1 MSDMQI
7 ASKITKMRDFLKD
20 GYSYGIPDFQR
31 PYSWEDDNLSDFIKD
46 IENISEADDKE
57 NGDKETNDNGNN
69 YFSHFIGSI
78 ISYEQGYKD
87 SAFKKANVQLR
98 SVIDG
103 QQRITTT
110 LILLSV
116 LRDMAYKH
124 KISISESQNRDK
136 QEAGRYLENFIDSI
150 DKMLHPRSDYSF
162 EGFRYVK
169 LGYNSSVIDDSLAM
183 EPLLRGPEDSKNEW
197 QKIHD
202 SAIVLKGKVKN
213 PGKVRILNAYKFFTE
228 YIARET
234 RDLES
239 GEMCRYLMNLK
250 NKVLLLEYVDIVVNN
265 FQSAFNIFMTLN
277 DRGMELNNADL
288 IKSHMIRNTTSDPL
302 GNFDKRWKNFIDI
315 LSGKYVNHDNENV
328 SEWESSN
335 NSKIS
340 EDSFLISFA
349 YLNGL
354 DAYLSSSERRITGKN
369 VFRCYE
375 KFLSGSSEIKD
386 FIPRIEE
393 EAQLY
398 RLVFDPNFF
407 SQTSYASI
415 PGKKNEWKRVATP
428 LSALNLLNIRQHA
441 TFAYQLIRLC
451 TTLREGRRTI
461 LTTGDVAEVFEALES
476 FHFQYNGLM
485 SLPTNAVTDIY
496 LDAVAEIASICNE
509 KYEKGNQASIKTQKV
524 KSALRKMIKELKK
537 LLDKRNVTREKFIE
551 EFISIKY
558 DGKSRSKTNRKK
570 PLSDKDYLK
579 ERGFEKENKDNS
591 FVQYVLSKYQPSV
604 AGRVDDYISI
614 EHIYPFSKGG
624 EEVNLIGNLM
634 LLPGKANQSLEDS
647 EVKDKLEKLK
657 GYSMDEEF
665 VEIPNNWKE
674 DLDSSKVKDVTE
686 SIKKTEM
693 EISKRK
699 EDEDLK
705 QKENELEELK
715 KKVPK
720 YLFNERAH
728 SMAVYGYD
736 NIWNI

>member
-20 GYSYGIPDFQR
+20 GYLYGIPDFQR
-31 PYSWEDDNLSDFIKD
+31 PYSWDDDNLSDFIKD
-46 IENISEADDKE
+46 IENISTTDNKK
-57 NGDKETNDNGNN
+57 NNNKETRDDGNKH
-69 YFSHFIGSI
+69 FSHFIGSI
-78 ISYEQGYKD
+78 ISYEEGYKN
-87 SAFKKANVQLR
+87 SAFEEANIQLR

-116 LRDMAYKH
+116 LRDMAYKY
-124 KISISESQNRDK
+124 KISISEGQNEDK
-136 QEAGRYLENFIDSI
+136 QEADRNLENFIDSI
-150 DKMLHPRSDYSF
+150 DKMLHPRSDYSYD
-162 EGFRYVK
+162 GFRYVK

-197 QKIHD
+197 QKIHYE
-202 SAIVLKGKVKN
+202 AINPRGKVKN
-213 PGKVRILNAYKFFTE
+213 PGKKRILNAYKFFTE
-228 YIARET
+228 YIERET
-234 RDLES
+234 GDLEV
-239 GEMCRYLMNLK
+239 GERFRYLINLK

-288 IKSHMIRNTTSDPL
+288 IKSHMIRNMTSDPH

-315 LSGKYVNHDNENV
+315 LAGDYVNHNSENV
-328 SEWESSN
+328 GEWESSN

-340 EDSFLISFA
+340 VDSFFISFA

-354 DAYLSSSERRITGKN
+354 TVNLASSERRITGKN

-375 KFLSGSSEIKD
+375 KFLSGNSEIKD
-386 FIPRIEE
+386 FISRFEE

-407 SQTSYASI
+407 SQISYLSNSRN
-415 PGKKNEWKRVATP
+415 KNEWKRVATS
-428 LSALNLLNIRQHA
+428 LSALNLLGIRQHA

-451 TTLREGRRTI
+451 TILHEGKETI
-461 LTTGDVAEVFEALES
+461 LTFGDVAKIFEALEG

-496 LDAVAEIASICNE
+496 LDAVTKISSICNK
-509 KYEKGNQASIKTQKV
+509 KYEKGNQSSVKIQKV
-524 KSALRKMIKELKK
+524 KTALNEMIKEMKE
-537 LLDKRNVTREKFIE
+537 LLERRNVTKEKFIE
-551 EFISIKY
+551 EFMAIKY
-558 DGKSRSKTNRKK
+558 DKKSRSRTSKKKTV
-570 PLSDKDYLK
+570 SDKDYLK
-579 ERGFEKENKDNS
+579 GRGFEKENKDNS

-604 AGRVDDYISI
+604 AVRADDYMSI
-614 EHIYPFSKGG
+614 EHIYPFSKGD

-634 LLPGKANQSLEDS
+634 LLPGKVNQALKDS
-647 EVKDKLEKLK
+647 EVKGKFEELK
-657 GYSMDEEF
+657 KYSMDEEF
-665 VEIPNNWKE
+665 VKIPNSWKT
-674 DLDSSKVKDVTE
+674 DLDSAKVKDVTE

-693 EISKRK
+693 EISKQK

-705 QKENELEELK
+705 QKEKNLKKLK

-720 YLFNERAH
+720 YLFNKRAY

>member
-31 PYSWEDDNLSDFIKD
+31 PYSWDDDNLSDFIKD
-46 IENISEADDKE
+46 IENISESD
-57 NGDKETNDNGNN
+57 DKETNDNGNN
-69 YFSHFIGSI
+69 HFSHFIGSI

-87 SAFKKANVQLR
+87 SVFKKAKVQLR

-124 KISISESQNRDK
+124 KISISEGQDRDK
-136 QEAGRYLENFIDSI
+136 QEEDRNLEDFIDSI

-162 EGFRYVK
+162 DGFRYVK
-169 LGYNSSVIDDSLAM
+169 LGYNSSVTDDSLAM

-202 SAIVLKGKVKN
+202 SAIILKGKVKN

-228 YIARET
+228 YITQET
-234 RDLES
+234 GGLEA
-239 GEMCRYLMNLK
+239 GEICRYLTNLK

-288 IKSHMIRNTTSDPL
+288 IKSHMIRNTASDPL

-315 LSGKYVNHDNENV
+315 LAGDYVNHDCENV
-328 SEWESSN
+328 GERESSN

-386 FIPRIEE
+386 FIFRIEE

-407 SQTSYASI
+407 SQISYLSNSR
-415 PGKKNEWKRVATP
+415 KKNEWKRVATS
-428 LSALNLLNIRQHA
+428 LSALNLLGIRQHA

-451 TTLREGRRTI
+451 TILREGKKTI
-461 LTTGDVAEVFEALES
+461 LTIGDVAGVFEALES

-496 LDAVAEIASICNE
+496 LDAVTKISSICNK
-509 KYEKGNQASIKTQKV
+509 KYEKGNQASVKTQKV
-524 KSALRKMIKELKK
+524 KYDLDKMIKKMKEL
-537 LLDKRNVTREKFIE
+537 LERRNVTKEKFIE
-551 EFISIKY
+551 EFIAIKY
-558 DGKSRSKTNRKK
+558 DEKSRSRTSKKKT
-570 PLSDKDYLK
+570 LSDKDYLK
-579 ERGFEKENKDNS
+579 GRGFEKENKDNS
-591 FVQYVLSKYQPSV
+591 FIQYVLSKYQPSV
-604 AGRVDDYISI
+604 AARVDDYISI

-634 LLPGKANQSLEDS
+634 ILPGKVNQTLKDS
-647 EVKDKLEKLK
+647 EVKDKFEKLK
-657 GYSMDEEF
+657 MYSGDEEF
-665 VEIPNNWKE
+665 IEIPDSWKA
-674 DLDSSKVKDVTE
+674 DLGSAKVKDVTE

-693 EISKRK
+693 EISKQK
-699 EDEDLK
+699 EDEDLE

-720 YLFNERAH
+720 YLFNERAR

>member
-7 ASKITKMRDFLKD
+7 ASKITKMRDFLQD
-20 GYSYGIPDFQR
+20 GYFYGIPDFQR
-31 PYSWEDDNLSDFIKD
+31 PYSWTDDNLSDFIKD
-46 IENISEADDKE
+46 IEYISIDEDKKTDDEKD
-57 NGDKETNDNGNN
+57 NNNDNKH
-69 YFSHFIGSI
+69 FSHFIGSI

-87 SAFKKANVQLR
+87 GLFKKAKVQLR

-124 KISISESQNRDK
+124 KISISEGQNSDK
-136 QEAGRYLENFIDSI
+136 QEVNGNLEDFIDDI

-162 EGFRYVK
+162 DRFRYVK
-169 LGYNSSVIDDSLAM
+169 LGYISSVTDDSLAM
-183 EPLLRGPEDSKNEW
+183 EPLLRGPENSKNEW

-202 SAIVLKGKVKN
+202 RAINLKTKRKN
-213 PGKVRILNAYKFFTE
+213 PGKMRILNAYKFFTE
-228 YIARET
+228 YIVREMGG
-234 RDLES
+234 LES
-239 GEMCRYLMNLK
+239 REIYRYLMTLK

-288 IKSHMIRNTTSDPL
+288 IKSHIIRNTTNDPL

-315 LSGKYVNHDNENV
+315 LSGDYVNHNNENV
-328 SEWESSN
+328 AEWESSN

-340 EDSFLISFA
+340 EDSFFISFA

-354 DAYLSSSERRITGKN
+354 TVNLSSSERRITGKN

-375 KFLSGSSEIKD
+375 KFLSGSSEIED
-386 FIPRIEE
+386 FISKIEE
-393 EAQLY
+393 EAQLC

-407 SQTSYASI
+407 SQTSYASSSRR
-415 PGKKNEWKRVATP
+415 KNEWKRVATS

-451 TTLREGRRTI
+451 TVLREGERTI
-461 LTTGDVAEVFEALES
+461 LTIGDVAEVFEALES

-496 LDAVAEIASICNE
+496 LDAVAEIASICNK
-509 KYEKGNQASIKTQKV
+509 KYEKGNQASVKTQKV
-524 KSALRKMIKELKK
+524 KFTLGNMIKKLKE

-570 PLSDKDYLK
+570 PVSDKDYLK
-579 ERGFEKENKDNS
+579 GRGFEKENKDNS

-604 AGRVDDYISI
+604 AGRVDDYLSI

-634 LLPGKANQSLEDS
+634 LLPGKVNQSLKNS

-674 DLDSSKVKDVTE
+674 DLDSAKVKDVTE
-686 SIKKTEM
+686 SIK
-693 EISKRK
+693 EI
-699 EDEDLK
+699 EIEI
-705 QKENELEELK
+705 LK
-715 KKVPK
+715 KKENKELEKKEKELEKLKKKESK
-720 YLFNERAH
+720 YLFNERGR
-728 SMAVYGYD
+728 SMAKYGFD